1 LKNANTEGAL
11 PTIPPEQPLPIR
23 YHLLM
28 DADDTLWENNIYF
41 EQAIHE
47 FITFLNHSRLSPSEV
62 RAVLDE
68 VERLMG
74 YGSVNFTKSLVE
86 TYRRLAERELGDED
100 VQQVR
105 QFGERI
111 RAQPLQLLSGV
122 RETLDSLSTRHDLIL
137 LTKGD
142 FEEQKLKVD
151 RSGIEG
157 YFRQVVIVPEKD
169 VTTYRRLISE
179 LDLVPKHTWMI
190 GNSPRSDINP
200 ALAAGLNAI
209 YIPHPDTWH
218 FEHEEVQDTGEGHL
232 LTLLAF
238 AELRRKF

>member
-1 LKNANTEGAL
+1 M
-11 PTIPPEQPLPIR
+11 R

-41 EQAIHE
+41 EQAIHG
-47 FITFLNHSRLSPSEV
+47 FISFLDHSQLTREEV

-74 YGSVNFTKSLVE
+74 YGVANFTRSLVE
-86 TYRRLAERELGDED
+86 TYRRLAEKDLQDED
-100 VQQVR
+100 VEQVR

-111 RAQPLQLLSGV
+111 RTHPLQLLDGV
-122 RETLDSLSTRHDLIL
+122 KETLDYLSPRHDLIL

-142 FEEQKLKVD
+142 LEEQKLKVE

-157 YFRQVVIVPEKD
+157 YFRRVVIVHEKD
-169 VTTYRRLISE
+169 VATYHQVTSE
-179 LDLVPKHTWMI
+179 LQIDPKRTWMV

-209 YIPHPDTWH
+209 YIPHPHTWH
-218 FEHEEVQDTGEGHL
+218 FEHEEVQNVWEGRL
-232 LTLLAF
+232 LTLSTF
-238 AELRRKF
+238 ADLRRYF